1 MCHCVILA
9 FECFVEF
16 DVAKSV
22 LKKLLQ
28 IKYPAVRIQLQSCV
42 FMPKIDFGKLVQP
55 EFFAL

>member
-1 MCHCVILA
+1 VILA